1 MDDDCGLSQD
11 GGARMTGWRCAVR
24 SLTHIMNTRR
34 TFLQSAASAGA
45 ALIAAPLAAAPSGK
59 RKNTLCAFTKHL
71 QGLSFD
77 EIADIA
83 AGVGLDGIEAPIRPG
98 GHVEPERVEEDLPKL
113 AEALKKRGLEI
124 TIMTSGIN
132 QVSAEQRTE
141 TVLRTAA
148 KLGVKRFRMLYFKYD
163 LSKPILP
170 QLDEW
175 RPKIKDLVQLSS
187 EIGIQP
193 LLQNH
198 SGKDYF
204 GAPIWDAFSVMK
216 DFKPEEFSFAFDIY
230 HATVEGGLSWPLD
243 LSLVSSHLGAVYFK
257 DCKWIGR
264 GKAEGVPL
272 GTGQASPEFAKML
285 NKRGYAGPVSLHTE
299 YMVEKGAKGRPSAEF
314 VKASIEAFQRD
325 LGVVREWMG
334 WV

>member
-1 MDDDCGLSQD
+1 MQ
-11 GGARMTGWRCAVR
+11 
-24 SLTHIMNTRR
+24 NRR
-34 TFLQSAASAGA
+34 TFLTTAATAAGA
-45 ALIAAPLAAAPSGK
+45 ALISHPLAAAPSGK
-59 RKNTLCAFTKHL
+59 RMNKLCAFTKHL

-77 EIADIA
+77 QIADIA
-83 AGVGLDGIEAPIRPG
+83 AECGLDGIEAPVRPK
-98 GHVEPERVEEDLPKL
+98 GHVEPERIEEDLPKL

-132 QVSAEQRTE
+132 QVSKEQNTE
-141 TVLRTAA
+141 AVLRTAA
-148 KLGVKRFRMLYFKYD
+148 KLGVKRYRMLYFKYD
-163 LSKPILP
+163 LTKPILP

-175 RPKIKDLVQLSS
+175 RPMIKDLVQLSA

-204 GAPIWDAFSVMK
+204 GAPIWDAFSIMK
-216 DFKPEEFSFAFDIY
+216 DYTPEQFSFAFDIY

-243 LSLVSSHLGAVYFK
+243 LALVGTHLGAAYFK

-272 GTGQASPEFAKML
+272 GTGQASPDFAKML
-285 NKRGYAGPVSLHTE
+285 NKLAFTGPVSLHTE
-299 YMVEKGAKGRPSAEF
+299 YMVEKGAQGAPSPEF
-314 VKASIEAFQRD
+314 VKASLEAFKRD
-325 LGVVREWMG
+325 LAVVKEWMG

>member
-1 MDDDCGLSQD
+1 MQ
-11 GGARMTGWRCAVR
+11 
-24 SLTHIMNTRR
+24 NRR
-34 TFLQSAASAGA
+34 TFLATAATAAGA
-45 ALIAAPLAAAPSGK
+45 ALISNPLAAAPATA
-59 RKNTLCAFTKHL
+59 RKNKLCAFTKHL

-77 EIADIA
+77 QIADIA
-83 AGVGLDGIEAPIRPG
+83 AECGLDGIEAPIRPG
-98 GHVEPERVEEDLPKL
+98 GHVEPERIEEDLPKL

-132 QVSAEQRTE
+132 QVSKEQNTE

-148 KLGVKRFRMLYFKYD
+148 RLGVKRYRMLYFKYD

-175 RPKIKDLVQLSS
+175 RPLIKDLVQLSS
-187 EIGIQP
+187 ELGIQP

-204 GAPIWDAFSVMK
+204 GAPVWDAYSIMK
-216 DFKPEEFSFAFDIY
+216 DFTPQQFSFAFDIY

-243 LSLVSSHLGAVYFK
+243 LSLVGDHLGAVYFK

-272 GTGQASPEFAKML
+272 GEGQASPDFARML
-285 NKRGYAGPVSLHTE
+285 NKRNYAGPVSLHTE
-299 YMVEKGAKGRPSAEF
+299 YMVEKGAAKVPSPQF
-314 VKASIEAFQRD
+314 VKASIEAYKRD
-325 LGVVREWMG
+325 LGVLKEWMG
-334 WV
+334 WM

>member
-1 MDDDCGLSQD
+1 MQ
-11 GGARMTGWRCAVR
+11 
-24 SLTHIMNTRR
+24 NRR
-34 TFLQSAASAGA
+34 TFLTTTATAAGA
-45 ALIAAPLAAAPSGK
+45 ALISSPLAAAPAA
-59 RKNTLCAFTKHL
+59 RKNKLCSFTKHL

-77 EIADIA
+77 QIADIA
-83 AGVGLDGIEAPIRPG
+83 AECGLDGIEAPIRPG
-98 GHVEPERVEEDLPKL
+98 GHVEPERIEEDLPKL

-132 QVSAEQRTE
+132 QVSKEQNTE

-148 KLGVKRFRMLYFKYD
+148 KLGVKRYRMLYFKYD

-175 RPKIKDLVQLSS
+175 RPLIQDLVQLSS

-204 GAPIWDAFSVMK
+204 GAPVWDAYSIMK
-216 DFKPEEFSFAFDIY
+216 DFAPQQFSFAFDIY

-243 LSLVSSHLGAVYFK
+243 LSLVGDHLGAVYFK

-272 GTGQASPEFAKML
+272 GQGQASPEFARML
-285 NKRGYAGPVSLHTE
+285 NKRNFSGPVSLHTE
-299 YMVEKGAKGRPSAEF
+299 YMVEKGAAKIPSPEF
-314 VKASIEAFQRD
+314 VKASIEAYKRD
-325 LGVVREWMG
+325 LGVLKEWMG
-334 WV
+334 WM